1 MSTSTRRV
9 LLVSVIL
16 VVAIGAAFFAWKKF
30 QTTPQGPETPT
41 VPRAAPTLP
50 LPTITPQAAVPTE
63 GAEAAIQY
71 PVESAANVP
80 LTAADMGTALTGFLG
95 RRVVSTFFQL
105 DDFPRRFVATVDN
118 LGQSHAPPMLW
129 PIHPTP
135 DRFTVETQSGELFI
149 SADNSLRY
157 APLVLL
163 AEAIDTRAAVD
174 LYLRMY
180 PLFQRAYE
188 ELGYPKRY
196 FNDRL
201 IAVMDQL
208 LATPDAKYP
217 TKVQLTEVK
226 GSVPSIRP
234 WVRYEFVDPA
244 LEARPAGQ
252 KILLRVGLENQRR
265 LKAKLSGIRQ
275 ELIKRVTP
283 R

>member
-16 VVAIGAAFFAWKKF
+16 AVAIGAAFFAWKKL
-30 QTTPQGPETPT
+30 QTTLQGPETPT
-41 VPRAAPTLP
+41 VPHAAPTLP
-50 LPTITPQAAVPTE
+50 MPTITPEAAAPTE

-71 PVESAANVP
+71 PVESAATVP

-163 AEAIDTRAAVD
+163 AEAIDTREAVD

-252 KILLRVGLENQRR
+252 KILLRVGPENQRR
-265 LKAKLSGIRQ
+265 LKEKLSGIRQ
-275 ELIKRVTP
+275 ELIKRATP